1 MGMGHGLQNAAGS
14 DAGPRAGHG
23 TAAAIATQFGF
34 AAAVIGLAATGF
46 YLPGLFTWRWQGFEP
61 RQAIVPLVQ
70 LTMLG
75 MGMTLTLADFRR
87 VALMPQAV
95 AIGIVCQFGIMPLT
109 GFACGQLFGLPP
121 EVATGLVLVGS
132 CPGGVTSNVIAYL
145 ARANVALSVTMTACS
160 TVLSPLATPAFMSL
174 LAARSVPLDTLSM
187 LFSIVWMILLPV
199 AAGLAVNT
207 LARPLARRCAAILP
221 AVAMI
226 SVCLIIAITVALAR
240 EDLAACGPA
249 ILAAAVCHNAVG
261 FALGYWIARA
271 ARLGV
276 GDARTVAIEVGI
288 QNGGMAT
295 GLALDVLKS
304 PAAALPAAVFGPWSA
319 LAAAILAAVWSARP
333 PEPRLPTVPDV
344 TDPSTPPPPTAG
356 ATVTGG

>member
-1 MGMGHGLQNAAGS
+1 MTHDAETAAGS
-14 DAGPRAGHG
+14 DVGRGP
-23 TAAAIATQFGF
+23 AAALGTQFGF
-34 AAAVIGLAATGF
+34 TLAVVACAMAAF
-46 YLPGLFTWRWQGFEP
+46 FLPGLFTWRWRGFEP

-87 VALMPQAV
+87 VARMPQAV

-109 GFACGQLFGLPP
+109 GYVCGRLFGMQP

-145 ARANVALSVTMTACS
+145 AGANVALSVTMTACS

-174 LAARSVPLDTLSM
+174 LADRSVPLDAGGMLLSI
-187 LFSIVWMILLPV
+187 LWMILLPV
-199 AAGLAVNT
+199 VAGLAVNT
-207 LARPLARRCAAILP
+207 LSP
-221 AVAMI
+221 AVAAQCATVLPTVAMASI
-226 SVCLIIAITVALAR
+226 CLIIAITVALAR
-240 EDLAACGPA
+240 DDLAACGFA
-249 ILAAAVCHNAVG
+249 LIAAAVCHNAAG
-261 FALGYWIARA
+261 LSFGYGIARA
-271 ARLGV
+271 AGLRER
-276 GDARTVAIEVGI
+276 DARTVAIEVGI

-319 LAAAILAAVWSARP
+319 LAASLAATVWAARK
-333 PEPRLPTVPDV
+333 
-344 TDPSTPPPPTAG
+344 PSSNNTTA
-356 ATVTGG
+356 

>member
-1 MGMGHGLQNAAGS
+1 MAHDLQTTAGS
-14 DAGPRAGHG
+14 DTSRG
-23 TAAAIATQFGF
+23 TAAALARQFGF
-34 AAAVIGLAATGF
+34 VAAVIGFAAVGF

-95 AIGIVCQFGIMPLT
+95 AIGLVCQFGIMPLT
-109 GFACGQLFGLPP
+109 GFACGQIFGLPP

-132 CPGGVTSNVIAYL
+132 CPGGVTSNVITYL

-160 TVLSPLATPAFMSL
+160 TALSPLATPAFMSM
-174 LAARSVPLDTLSM
+174 LADRSVPLDAVGM
-187 LFSIVWMILLPV
+187 LLSIVWMILLPV
-199 AAGLAVNT
+199 AAGLAVNM
-207 LARPLARRCAAILP
+207 LVRPLARRCAAILP
-221 AVAMI
+221 AMAMI

-240 EDLAACGPA
+240 DDLAACGPA
-249 ILAAAVCHNAVG
+249 VVAAAICHNAVG
-261 FALGYWIARA
+261 FALGYWV
-271 ARLGV
+271 ARLARLSV

-295 GLALDVLKS
+295 GLAFHVLKS
-304 PAAALPAAVFGPWSA
+304 QAAALPAAVFGPWSA
-319 LAAAILAAVWSARP
+319 LAASLLAAGWSRRQ
-333 PEPRLPTVPDV
+333 PRRDV
-344 TDPSTPPPPTAG
+344 
-356 ATVTGG
+356 

>member
-1 MGMGHGLQNAAGS
+1 MGMGHEPHTSDGS
-14 DAGPRAGHG
+14 DVGRG
-23 TAAAIATQFGF
+23 TAAALATQFAFALAVVGV
-34 AAAVIGLAATGF
+34 AAAGYF
-46 YLPGLFTWRWQGFEP
+46 QPGLFTWRWQGFEP

-109 GFACGQLFGLPP
+109 GFACGQLVGLPP

-160 TVLSPLATPAFMSL
+160 TVISPLATPAFMSL
-174 LAARSVPLDTLSM
+174 LADRSVPLDAAGM
-187 LFSIVWMILLPV
+187 LLSIVRMILMPV

-207 LARPLARRCAAILP
+207 LARPLARRCAAVLP
-221 AVAMI
+221 AVAMTSI
-226 SVCLIIAITVALAR
+226 CLIIAITVALAR
-240 EDLAACGPA
+240 DDLAACGPA
-249 ILAAAVCHNAVG
+249 LVAAAVCHNAVG
-261 FALGYWIARA
+261 FALGYGTARA

-295 GLALDVLKS
+295 GIALDVLKS

-319 LAAAILAAVWSARP
+319 LAAALLAAVWSSRP
-333 PEPRLPTVPDV
+333 PSPPLPE
-344 TDPSTPPPPTAG
+344 
-356 ATVTGG
+356 